1 MLRKTDKHFFK
12 ICHRQQEGKVFS
24 MAADPGNVFEVISQE
39 YYSLTVSEKK
49 LADYILSNQD
59 ALACLSISQLA
70 AGATV
75 AEATVSRFCRRV
87 GYSNYARFKVA
98 AANTSLRFK
107 PANNPLSGQ
116 IEQGDTVDTIAR
128 KLYTAEMEAIGQTM
142 DLLDPDAV
150 LRATDLLEKAGR
162 VLCMGQ
168 GGSMLIAQEAAHLFA
183 TVDNRFVAVVDSH
196 MQAIAA
202 AMMEPEDVV
211 LFFSYS
217 GSTRAMMETLKL
229 ARERRGKVILVT
241 RFPHSPGAGLSDV
254 VLQCGANENPL
265 QSGSIAARIAQM
277 YLLDVLFSEYSRRNL
292 VKTRCNRAR
301 IAQALV
307 EKHL

>member
-1 MLRKTDKHFFK
+1 
-12 ICHRQQEGKVFS
+12 
-24 MAADPGNVFEVISQE
+24 MAAELKNIFEIISLE
-39 YYSLTVSEKK
+39 YYSFTVTEKK

-59 ALACLSISQLA
+59 ELPHLTIRQLS
-70 AGATV
+70 AGAAV

-87 GYSNYARFKVA
+87 GFESFAEFKLA

-107 PANNPLSGQ
+107 PTNNPLSGQ
-116 IEQGDTVDTIAR
+116 IESGDSVEDICR
-128 KLYTAEMEAIGQTM
+128 KLYSAEMEAIGQTM
-142 DLLDPDAV
+142 EALDSGSLIGAV
-150 LRATDLLEKAGR
+150 DLLEKAGR

-168 GGSMLIAQEAAHLFA
+168 GGSMLIAQEAAHLFS
-183 TVDNRFVAVVDSH
+183 TVDNRFTAVIDSH

-202 AMMEPEDVV
+202 AMMEPGDVIM
-211 LFFSYS
+211 FFSYS
-217 GSTRAMMETLKL
+217 GSTRAMMETLSI
-229 ARERRGKVILVT
+229 ARERQGKVILVT
-241 RFPHSPGAGLSDV
+241 RFLNSPGATLSDV

-307 EKHL
+307 QKHL

>member
-1 MLRKTDKHFFK
+1 MSAT
-12 ICHRQQEGKVFS
+12 QQ
-24 MAADPGNVFEVISQE
+24 NVFEIISRE
-39 YYSLTVSEKK
+39 YYTFTMSEKK
-49 LADYILSNQD
+49 VADFILSNQD
-59 ALACLSISQLA
+59 ALPYLSISQLA
-70 AGATV
+70 SGAGV

-87 GYSNYARFKVA
+87 GFRNFAEFKVNT
-98 AANTSLRFK
+98 ANTSLRFK

-116 IEQGDTVDTIAR
+116 IEQTDTVESICQ
-128 KLYTAEMEAIGQTM
+128 KLYTAEMEAISQTM
-142 DLLDPDAV
+142 EV
-150 LRATDLLEKAGR
+150 LRPESVLAAADLLEKAGR

-168 GGSMLIAQEAAHLFA
+168 CGSMLIAQEAAHLFS
-183 TVDNRFVAVVDSH
+183 TVDNRFVPVIDSH
-196 MQAIAA
+196 MQAISA
-202 AMMEPEDVV
+202 AMMEPEDVIM
-211 LFFSYS
+211 FFSYS

-292 VKTRCNRAR
+292 VKTRLNRAR
-301 IAQALV
+301 IAQALMD
-307 EKHL
+307 KHL